1 MNGLQAEFQ
10 HRVGCGGGG
19 KGGIHTQKSDSRE
32 EIFRAGSV
40 FMYSFLFLKPC
51 SSVTHH

>member
-19 KGGIHTQKSDSRE
+19 KGAFICR
-32 EIFRAGSV
+32 RAIA
-40 FMYSFLFLKPC
+40 MKKFLEQVQFSCIPFC
-51 SSVTHH
+51 F